1 MYYSAK
7 GEEGAFIVDYDLDP
21 GVYAIY
27 IKYRKDGSVSY
38 DDEGF
43 EFSLN
48 IPSQKYVTGT
58 HSGGSDD

>member
-7 GEEGAFIVDYDLDP
+7 GEEGSFIVDYDLDP

-27 IKYRKDGSVSY
+27 IKYRKDLSVSY
-38 DDEGF
+38 DGEGF

-48 IPSQKYVTGT
+48 IPSQKYVTGA
-58 HSGGSDD
+58 HSGGSND